1 MDVIAV
7 ATIVTPEGHVPPGD
21 RVSLPADEA
30 ASLIAASLAKPAPDE
45 PAPDEPA
52 PDQPVP
58 VVAPDLEEMTRDQ
71 LLAHAAEMGIEVDGK
86 AAKARILDAIK
97 VARGAAPA
105 P

>member
-30 ASLIAASLAKPAPDE
+30 ASLIAAGLATLAPDE
-45 PAPDEPA
+45 PAPD
-52 PDQPVP
+52 
-58 VVAPDLEEMTRDQ
+58 VAPDLEAMTRDQ
-71 LLAHAAEMGIEVDGK
+71 LLAHAAELGVEVDGK

-97 VARGAAPA
+97 MARGAAPA